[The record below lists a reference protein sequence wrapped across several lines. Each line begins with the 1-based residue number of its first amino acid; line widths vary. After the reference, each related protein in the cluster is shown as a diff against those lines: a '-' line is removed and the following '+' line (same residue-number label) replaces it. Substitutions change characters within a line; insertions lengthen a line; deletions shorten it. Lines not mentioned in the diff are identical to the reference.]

1 MAKYQLKLA
10 HLYGNLLNTYGDE
23 GNIIALRY
31 YAKQMDTE
39 ITSQIVSIEEDF
51 KADDFDLALFGGGQD
66 YEQMVVSKDIPKKQ
80 AELAKFVNEG
90 KPLLAICG
98 GYQLLGQYYV
108 AADGT
113 KIPGAGILPHYTLT
127 QSDHRTD
134 QANKA
139 RFIGDITI
147 KNEETGQEYHGF
159 ENHNGRTFLGEGE
172 RPLGIVQ
179 EGHGNNGED
188 QTEGAIYKQTYCSY
202 FHGPILTRN
211 GELAK
216 RMLLAALKKKY
227 PTADLSAQQ
236 ALKIA
241 PTF

>member
-1 MAKYQLKLA
+1 MRV
-10 HLYGNLLNTYGDE
+10 
-23 GNIIALRY
+23 I
-31 YAKQMDTE
+31 
-39 ITSQIVSIEEDF
+39 
-51 KADDFDLALFGGGQD
+51 
-66 YEQMVVSKDIPKKQ
+66 SKDIPKKQ

>member
-23 GNIIALRY
+23 GNIIALKY

-39 ITSQIVSIEEDF
+39 IETEVISIDEDF
-51 KADDFDLALFGGGQD
+51 HAADFDLALFGGGQD
-66 YEQMVVSKDIPKKQ
+66 YEQMVVSKDLPNKRD
-80 AELAKFVNEG
+80 ELQKFIEG
-90 KPLLAICG
+90 DKPLLAICG

-108 AADGT
+108 GADGE

-127 QSDHRTD
+127 QSEQRTGN
-134 QANKA
+134 ANKS
-139 RFIGDITI
+139 RFIGDVVI
-147 KNEETGQEYHGF
+147 KNEETGQTYHGF

-172 RPLGIVQ
+172 RPLGKVI

-188 QTEGAIYKQTYCSY
+188 QTEGMIYKHTYGSY

-211 GELAK
+211 GEIAK
-216 RMLLAALKKKY
+216 AMLLQALHNKY
-227 PTADLSAQQ
+227 PEADLSAQE